1 MSFFNSPERLTDVRA
16 SERIT
21 QMFTDLLN
29 PEDKAFLF
37 IFPDLLLSLTEK
49 SPDFLGK
56 IYENPLVTTSEL
68 HPLLDGMIWLSNL
81 DTPNRAFLHELIFP
95 DLLLSLLRFLLRSKI
110 SSLEMTFQAEC
121 VFNEMNINT
130 SWRSQHASVNTPMW
144 VETLSSLS
152 SQSQPQ
158 HGIVPAN
165 FIRATQASL
174 AFAQTQV
181 LMLS

>member
-1 MSFFNSPERLTDVRA
+1 LLFLGFGDENSRIVAQLVSFFNSPERLTDVRA

-68 HPLLDGMIWLSNL
+68 HPLLDGMI
-81 DTPNRAFLHELIFP
+81 
-95 DLLLSLLRFLLRSKI
+95 
-110 SSLEMTFQAEC
+110 
-121 VFNEMNINT
+121 
-130 SWRSQHASVNTPMW
+130 
-144 VETLSSLS
+144 
-152 SQSQPQ
+152 
-158 HGIVPAN
+158 
-165 FIRATQASL
+165 
-174 AFAQTQV
+174 
-181 LMLS
+181 